1 MAELNLNE
9 KKLLIALGSVKST
22 EADDLAKKLLENIVF
37 DKSINNEFKSLIS
50 DSSIFNES
58 TKQSIDYFKSLNNEI
73 KNELFNF
80 YVSENADKQDSAN
93 QINQQIINLNFKED
107 LNKLKNIEKY
117 LENSW
122 VQRAYLLSEKN
133 LANVEK
139 KSIESYSLT
148 DEGRNYLQN
157 GFPERQLLN
166 SFSNETE
173 LLKLKKNPLANIGI
187 GWMRKKGWISIK
199 DGIVTKNQT
208 IPVGDDELALQKIS
222 KGNFDIKESLI
233 KELLK
238 RNLIQKEEH
247 NKYIIS
253 ISFGGTGQLET
264 QLDLRQDVG
273 TLSRDQIIS
282 GSWKNLN
289 LRRYDV
295 TKLPKKAYPGK
306 IHPYQRII
314 GEMREILLEM
324 GFTELYGDI
333 VQQSFWNFDALFQPQ
348 DHPAREMQDTFYLR
362 ETLPL
367 PKGYEKVKAMHIS
380 GGDTSSTGW
389 GGTWKEE
396 KAEQCV
402 LRTHTTSLSIQHL
415 ARNPNPPVKAFAV
428 GRVYRRETIDTT
440 HLAEF
445 EQLEGIVM
453 DENVSFANLLGILRE
468 FYNRMGFESVRFKP
482 SFYPYTEPSLD
493 AEVYVD
499 GIGWIEM
506 GGAGVFREEVTAPL
520 GIKYPV
526 LAWGLGV
533 SRIAMLRLGLKDL
546 RLLHKSDVAFLR
558 ETPSLRPKKGGI

>member
-1 MAELNLNE
+1 MAELTQNE
-9 KKLLIALGSVKST
+9 KRLLATLEKEEKADAPHLAGLLEATPEAVVQWAHLAQDKGLVTVERIVAKEFVVTDEGKAYAKNGLPETQLLRFVLPGTQLADLQKHEAFKIGFGQLRKKGLIKVEGPSVAKVPGASTDADEAALRNPSAADPKTKELIKRGILQECETVRYSIAITPEGFS
-22 EADDLAKKLLENIVF
+22 LAKK
-37 DKSINNEFKSLIS
+37 
-50 DSSIFNES
+50 
-58 TKQSIDYFKSLNNEI
+58 
-73 KNELFNF
+73 
-80 YVSENADKQDSAN
+80 
-93 QINQQIINLNFKED
+93 
-107 LNKLKNIEKY
+107 
-117 LENSW
+117 
-122 VQRAYLLSEKN
+122 
-133 LANVEK
+133 
-139 KSIESYSLT
+139 
-148 DEGRNYLQN
+148 G
-157 GFPERQLLN
+157 
-166 SFSNETE
+166 
-173 LLKLKKNPLANIGI
+173 
-187 GWMRKKGWISIK
+187 
-199 DGIVTKNQT
+199 
-208 IPVGDDELALQKIS
+208 
-222 KGNFDIKESLI
+222 
-233 KELLK
+233 
-238 RNLIQKEEH
+238 
-247 NKYIIS
+247 
-253 ISFGGTGQLET
+253 
-264 QLDLRQDVG
+264 LDLREETG
-273 TLSRDQIIS
+273 TLTREQILS
-282 GSWKNLN
+282 GSWKTAN

-348 DHPAREMQDTFYLR
+348 DHPAREMQDTFYLK

-367 PKGYEKVKAMHIS
+367 PNGYEKVKAMHLS
-380 GGDTSSTGW
+380 GGETSSTGW
-389 GGTWKEE
+389 GGVWKEE

-402 LRTHTTSLSIQHL
+402 LRTHTTSLSIQYL
-415 ARNPNPPVKAFAV
+415 AQNIKPPIKAFAV

-453 DENVSFANLLGILRE
+453 DENVSFGNLLGTLRE

-482 SFYPYTEPSLD
+482 SYYPYTEPSLD

-558 ETPSLRPKKGGI
+558 ETPSYRKIKGGI

>member
-1 MAELNLNE
+1 MRSTSPPSWARPRKRSCSGRTLPATRGWPVSSGSSRRHSSYTDEGKAYLKNGLPETQLLRFILPGTTLDDLKKHEAFRIGFGQLRKKGLVKVEGTSVAKTPGASTDADEVALKNPSAADPKTKELMKRGILQE
-9 KKLLIALGSVKST
+9 SETVKYVISAT
-22 EADDLAKKLLENIVF
+22 PAGLALAKK
-37 DKSINNEFKSLIS
+37 
-50 DSSIFNES
+50 
-58 TKQSIDYFKSLNNEI
+58 
-73 KNELFNF
+73 
-80 YVSENADKQDSAN
+80 
-93 QINQQIINLNFKED
+93 
-107 LNKLKNIEKY
+107 
-117 LENSW
+117 
-122 VQRAYLLSEKN
+122 
-133 LANVEK
+133 
-139 KSIESYSLT
+139 
-148 DEGRNYLQN
+148 G
-157 GFPERQLLN
+157 
-166 SFSNETE
+166 
-173 LLKLKKNPLANIGI
+173 
-187 GWMRKKGWISIK
+187 
-199 DGIVTKNQT
+199 
-208 IPVGDDELALQKIS
+208 
-222 KGNFDIKESLI
+222 
-233 KELLK
+233 
-238 RNLIQKEEH
+238 
-247 NKYIIS
+247 
-253 ISFGGTGQLET
+253 
-264 QLDLRQDVG
+264 LDLREETG
-273 TLSRDQIIS
+273 TLTRDQILS
-282 GSWKNLN
+282 GAWKTAN
-289 LRRYDV
+289 LRKYDV

-367 PKGYEKVKAMHIS
+367 PPGYEKVKAMHIS

-389 GGTWKEE
+389 GGSWKEE

-402 LRTHTTSLSIQHL
+402 LRTHTTSLSIQYL
-415 ARNPNPPVKAFAV
+415 AQNPNPPVKAFAV

-453 DENVSFANLLGILRE
+453 DENVTFGNLLGILRE

-493 AEVYVD
+493 AEVYVE

-506 GGAGVFREEVTAPL
+506 GGAGVFREEVTAPI

-558 ETPSLRPKKGGI
+558 ETPSLRQTKGGI

>member
-1 MAELNLNE
+1 
-9 KKLLIALGSVKST
+9 
-22 EADDLAKKLLENIVF
+22 
-37 DKSINNEFKSLIS
+37 LIS

>member
-1 MAELNLNE
+1 MAELTQNE
-9 KKLLIALGSVKST
+9 KRLLAT
-22 EADDLAKKLLENIVF
+22 LA
-37 DKSINNEFKSLIS
+37 
-50 DSSIFNES
+50 
-58 TKQSIDYFKSLNNEI
+58 Q
-73 KNELFNF
+73 
-80 YVSENADKQDSAN
+80 
-93 QINQQIINLNFKED
+93 
-107 LNKLKNIEKY
+107 
-117 LENSW
+117 
-122 VQRAYLLSEKN
+122 
-133 LANVEK
+133 EK
-139 KSIESYSLT
+139 KADAPHLAALLGATPEAVVQWAHLAMDKGLMTVERIVVKEIVLSDEGKAYAKDGLPETQLLRFILPGTSLT
-148 DEGRNYLQN
+148 DLQKHDAFKI
-157 GFPERQLLN
+157 GFGQL
-166 SFSNETE
+166 
-173 LLKLKKNPLANIGI
+173 
-187 GWMRKKGWISIK
+187 RKKGLVKVEGAAVTRVPGASTDADESALKNPSAADPKTRELIRR
-199 DGIVTKNQT
+199 GI
-208 IPVGDDELALQKIS
+208 LQECETVRYAIAITPEGQAVAA
-222 KGNFDIKESLI
+222 KG
-233 KELLK
+233 
-238 RNLIQKEEH
+238 
-247 NKYIIS
+247 
-253 ISFGGTGQLET
+253 
-264 QLDLRQDVG
+264 LDLREETG
-273 TLSRDQIIS
+273 TLTREQILS
-282 GSWKNLN
+282 GSWKTAN

-333 VQQSFWNFDALFQPQ
+333 VQQSFWNFDALYQPQ

-362 ETLPL
+362 ETMPL
-367 PKGYEKVKAMHIS
+367 PKGYEKVRDMHLN
-380 GGDTSSTGW
+380 GGGTSSTGW

-402 LRTHTTSLSIQHL
+402 LRTHTTSLSIRYL
-415 ARNPNPPVKAFAV
+415 AENPNPPIKAFAV

-506 GGAGVFREEVTAPL
+506 GGAGVFREEVTAPI

-558 ETPSLRPKKGGI
+558 ETPAWRPTKGGI